1 MINKTPY
8 FGDAYFEEG
17 NMWYF
22 DNSIFALCRMNLMT
36 RKVDILAAY
45 IGERTFG
52 GSRIFAYKDVLFIT
66 AYNSSNVLKYT
77 KIENK
82 LDELKNVHE
91 SFLPESHY
99 NFYDFQ
105 MRVDEKIWCF
115 SKYHTKPVYYFD
127 MHTEQFY
134 QDDILNKY
142 ISKYIE
148 KGEIARLY
156 ANGHEDCYWSAI
168 YNTNIFIKYNL
179 KDRSIKEFKISDTNI
194 HLNAI
199 CFDGKKIWLTRSDNG
214 DIICA
219 KQSGEI
225 VNVFKGISNG
235 VGNEFSKI
243 INTRDNIVVLPRLGD
258 ILLLIDK
265 KDMKMCKINLK
276 ESGLESA
283 TSRSGYA
290 KIINCFE
297 LEGQLLF
304 PPWGLNSLF
313 SISRL
318 GGDLKKIDISYL
330 ESELWDLMLNREKCL
345 YESQDINLECLIKYN
360 LLSGNKA
367 DTNKCIIGKKIYDCI
382 FEMINKK

>member
-1 MINKTPY
+1 MKNINPY
-8 FGDAYFEEG
+8 WGDAYFEDG
-17 NMWYF
+17 YMWYF
-22 DNSIFALCRMNLMT
+22 DNAIFALCRMNLKT
-36 RKVDILAAY
+36 GKVDILAAY
-45 IGERTFG
+45 IGKRTFLRN
-52 GSRIFAYKDVLFIT
+52 RIFAYKDVFFIT

-82 LDELKNVHE
+82 IDELKNEHE
-91 SFLPESHY
+91 RFLSESNY
-99 NFYDFQ
+99 NFYDFH
-105 MRVDEKIWCF
+105 MCVEDKIWYF

-127 MHTEQFY
+127 MHKEQFY
-134 QDDILNKY
+134 QDDIRNKY
-142 ISKYIE
+142 ISRYIN
-148 KGEIARLY
+148 KGEIATFY
-156 ANGHEDCYWSAI
+156 SNGYEDCYWSAI

-179 KDRSIKEFKISDTNI
+179 KDRSIEEFKISDTNI

-199 CFDGKKIWLTRSDNG
+199 CFDGEKVWLTQSDNG

-219 KQSGEI
+219 KLSGEI
-225 VNVFKGISNG
+225 VNIFNGISNG

-243 INTRDNIVVLPRLGD
+243 INTRDNIVALPRLGD

-276 ESGLESA
+276 ESGLESVA
-283 TSRSGYA
+283 SRAGYA

-318 GGDLKKIDISYL
+318 GGELQKIDISYL
-330 ESELWDLMLNREKCL
+330 ESELWDIALNREKCL

-360 LLSGNKA
+360 LLSENKA
-367 DTNKCIIGKKIYDCI
+367 YMDECIIGKKIFDCI
-382 FEMINKK
+382 SEMSK